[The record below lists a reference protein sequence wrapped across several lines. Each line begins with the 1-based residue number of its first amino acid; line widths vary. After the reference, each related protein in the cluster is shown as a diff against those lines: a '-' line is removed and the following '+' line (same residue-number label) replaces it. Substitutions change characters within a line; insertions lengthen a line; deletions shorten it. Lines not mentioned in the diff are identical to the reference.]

1 MLKWHLRANPHS
13 KRAKGQKQIVAV
25 QEDEDD
31 EDDEDNE
38 DDEDAEMEMVSQN
51 SWKCSSTSTQ
61 KLKPK
66 NL

>member
-25 QEDEDD
+25 QE
-31 EDDEDNE
+31 NE
-38 DDEDAEMEMVSQN
+38 DDEDAEMETVSQK
-51 SWKCSSTSTQ
+51 SWNCSSTSAH

>member
-31 EDDEDNE
+31 EDDEN
-38 DDEDAEMEMVSQN
+38 DEDAEMEMVSQK
-51 SWKCSSTSTQ
+51 SWKCSSTSAH